1 MAEGNVGAAQRP
13 VSEETRLI
21 RGVLGGI
28 LAGDSLTLPTQGN
41 KTCLEMA
48 KNMAKCYTIVL
59 YPLRQL
65 WNLPTGLWQH

>member
-1 MAEGNVGAAQRP
+1 MTEGNVGAVQRP

-28 LAGDSLTLPTQGN
+28 LADDSLTLPTQGN

-48 KNMAKCYTIVL
+48 KNMAKCYS
-59 YPLRQL
+59 
-65 WNLPTGLWQH
+65 

>member
-28 LAGDSLTLPTQGN
+28 LADDSLTLPTQGN
-41 KTCLEMA
+41 KTCLEWPKPWPSA
-48 KNMAKCYTIVL
+48 IVL
-59 YPLRQL
+59 YPVRQL
-65 WNLPTGLWQH
+65 WNLLLN